1 MFTNTRRFVN
11 DILRRLQFS
20 WSILRAVHF
29 LRSRPTMGGAQ
40 WDGMERGDKKRK
52 GKHKMKYTRLEAIEI
67 ALKDFPKARRIAV
80 ENATMGQEDS
90 LAFRMNLAQDCALYK
105 WNPHTMLAI
114 GYVMR
119 NSSAREEVMA

>member
-1 MFTNTRRFVN
+1 MRARH
-11 DILRRLQFS
+11 DILCGLQLARAVF
-20 WSILRAVHF
+20 RAVHV
-29 LRSRPTMGGAQ
+29 LRSRPTLGGAE
-40 WDGMERGDKKRK
+40 WDGMERGYKKRK
-52 GKHKMKYTRLEAIEI
+52 RDTNKMKNTREKAIEI

-90 LAFRMNLAQDCALYK
+90 MAFRMNLAQDCALYK
-105 WNPHTMLAI
+105 WNSHTMLAI